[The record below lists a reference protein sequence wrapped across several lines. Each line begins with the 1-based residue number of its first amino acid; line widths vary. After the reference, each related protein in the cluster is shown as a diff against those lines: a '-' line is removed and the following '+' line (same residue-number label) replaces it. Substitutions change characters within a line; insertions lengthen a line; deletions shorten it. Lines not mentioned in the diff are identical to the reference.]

1 VARRLPKLSYP
12 GNVRGLLYEPRAF
25 WSVHQVNTADNPGG
39 RIVLPREHFLNGEP
53 YPINLTHLTFAP
65 INYTFR
71 EFENGAPVDAATYHN
86 CMAGGLRSDI
96 LIGAPQRQS
105 YARQVLRIPSW
116 TARPRWEPQIS
127 GTATPW
133 ASSLWNTTRWDFDH
147 SMIIPEQGSMEFQL
161 SCITPPTGV
170 FDPPV
175 ANPEFSVGIYEGPP
189 PGKAAPGALL
199 MPGNMRI
206 GQQKTMRYA
215 GTVVRPPPFEGD
227 GFGIAPIVATPG
239 KPGVATQLWPTDQQL
254 SAREY
259 DAQNATQAG
268 STPVTGFGVHIDQI
282 DYDDT
287 VINTNLIGA
296 LGAPAGQPITPLS
309 LRTGVRARMHNGG
322 TGNWWWRPWA
332 PLALVSPSMT
342 PAQVYKFPVA
352 ITLGPGDNLEIELQT
367 PGPVNI
373 EGNDIDPL
381 YQVGIGM
388 CGYAAI
394 EG

>member
-1 VARRLPKLSYP
+1 VARRLPKINVP

-25 WSVHQVNTADNPGG
+25 WSVHQVDTANNPGG
-39 RIVLPREHFLNGEP
+39 RVILPREHFLNGEK

-71 EFENGAPVDAATYHN
+71 EYENGAPSGPDNYHN
-86 CMAGGLRSDI
+86 CMAGGFQSEI

-116 TARPRWEPQIS
+116 TARPRWEPQVR
-127 GTATPW
+127 GTITPW

-147 SMIIPEQGSMEFQL
+147 TMLIPEQGSMELQL
-161 SCITPPTGV
+161 SSITMPIGVQTPMAPP
-170 FDPPV
+170 
-175 ANPEFSVGIYEGPP
+175 NPQFSIAVYEGPQ
-189 PGKAAPGALL
+189 PGKPGPGGLL
-199 MPGNMRI
+199 MPGNARLHPRSPLRYLAADI
-206 GQQKTMRYA
+206 GATD
-215 GTVVRPPPFEGD
+215 TPPAFAGD
-227 GFGIAPIVATPG
+227 GFGVSKSSPGAATT
-239 KPGVATQLWPTDQQL
+239 TQLWPPDQQL

-282 DYDDT
+282 EYDDET
-287 VINTNLIGA
+287 INTDFVTAND
-296 LGAPAGQPITPLS
+296 QPITPLS
-309 LRTGVRARMHNGG
+309 LRTGIRARMHNGG
-322 TGNWWWRPWA
+322 TGTWWWRPWA

-342 PAQVYKFPVA
+342 PAQVYKFPVP

-367 PGPVNI
+367 PGPINI
-373 EGNDIDPL
+373 GGNDIDPL